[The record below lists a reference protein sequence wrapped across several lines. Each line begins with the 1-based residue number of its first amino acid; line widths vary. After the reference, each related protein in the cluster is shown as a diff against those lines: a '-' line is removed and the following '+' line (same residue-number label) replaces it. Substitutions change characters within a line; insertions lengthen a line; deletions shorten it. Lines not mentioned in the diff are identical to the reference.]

1 MHYSFCSGIMKKFLA
16 YICLFLICA
25 VTFHTCVKPELEA
38 GTSLSLSSSS
48 LSAEWD
54 DASVSVNVSCNNSWT
69 AKLESV
75 SWASIKSGSTG
86 SGDGSITV
94 ALTPNDGNSSR
105 KVTLTVKSSSVS
117 RELVI
122 TQYYNDVISLSDS
135 ELSFGC
141 NGGRA
146 DFDVTA
152 KGDFEYMLD
161 GNPDWARVL
170 PFTKVQTKAFVLE
183 LDPNLSSSPRSTS
196 IVVTDKESGSSRSI
210 AVNQEA
216 RNLDALDYS
225 EAGVYDFGAE
235 GAKFATERVGRQIL
249 YSENESSYSVC
260 FMTPINQS
268 FFEIS
273 DIQENFR
280 EGQVYELEVHQN
292 LSVVPEAADKRFYLA
307 RCRENKYW
315 FFSFEGYCIIIN
327 R

>member
-1 MHYSFCSGIMKKFLA
+1 MQRSFSSGIMKKLLA
-16 YICLFLICA
+16 YICLFLA
-25 VTFHTCVKPELEA
+25 GALTFHSCVKPEFEA
-38 GTSLSLSSSS
+38 EVKLSLSASS

-54 DASVSVNVSCNNSWT
+54 DTSVSVNVSCNNSWT

-75 SWASIKSGSTG
+75 SWASIKSGSSG

-94 ALTPNDGNSSR
+94 ALTPNDGNETR
-105 KVTLTVKSSSVS
+105 KATLTVKSSTVS

-141 NGGRA
+141 NGGRM

-152 KGDFEYMLD
+152 KGDFEYILD
-161 GNPDWARVL
+161 GNPDWARVI
-170 PFTKVQTKAFVLE
+170 PFTKVQTKAFILE
-183 LDPNLSSSPRSTS
+183 LDPNLTSSPRSTS
-196 IVVTDKESGSSRSI
+196 IVVTDKESGSSRNI

-216 RNLDALDYS
+216 RDLDALDYS
-225 EAGVYDFGAE
+225 EIGVYGLGAE
-235 GAKFATERVGRQIL
+235 GAEFATERIGRQVL
-249 YSENESSYSVC
+249 YSEDESSYSVC

-273 DIQENFR
+273 GIQENIS
-280 EGQVYELEVHQN
+280 EGQVCELEVHQN
-292 LSVVPEAADKRFYLA
+292 LSVSPEAADKRFYLA
-307 RCRENKYW
+307 RCRDNKYW
-315 FFSFEGYCIIIN
+315 FSFEGYCVIIN